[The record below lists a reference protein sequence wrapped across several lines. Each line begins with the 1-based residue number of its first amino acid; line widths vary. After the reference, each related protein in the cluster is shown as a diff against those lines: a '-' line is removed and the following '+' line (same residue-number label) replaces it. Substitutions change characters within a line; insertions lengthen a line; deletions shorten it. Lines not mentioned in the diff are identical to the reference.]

1 MADMEV
7 QVSAQTRTALKADL
21 TLRCLLRA
29 KFHRDASR
37 RSADVI
43 PWAQSLIE
51 RLSSAVLQ
59 EVEQQTAGCSIQIN
73 MIQMLRTRN
82 VIYICY
88 DLFLNECDQR
98 IRSEISESGT
108 KRPIHYITQKG
119 KVYIM
124 RRDERLDA
132 KVAQRYVHMSSVDKG
147 PRPFFSDL
155 KHPPFYNQHG
165 QRIENWEEIYK
176 LPEGSEPEGSEP
188 EGSEPEG
195 SEPEGDGLKKKSEG
209 RKQDRLGAGIDLR

>member
-132 KVAQRYVHMSSVDKG
+132 KVAQRYVHMNGVDKG

-165 QRIENWEEIYK
+165 QRIENWGEIYK

>member
-132 KVAQRYVHMSSVDKG
+132 KVAQRYVHMNGVDKG

-165 QRIENWEEIYK
+165 QRIENWGRYTSCRK
-176 LPEGSEPEGSEP
+176 GVN
-188 EGSEPEG
+188 
-195 SEPEGDGLKKKSEG
+195 LKGVNLKGVSLKGVS
-209 RKQDRLGAGIDLR
+209 RKGMA